1 VLTGNVSSVA
11 AGACTAAGLF
21 LQARR
26 GGGAL
31 SFVLP
36 GLLLVHL
43 IAAVAH
49 LYPFGVDRVSL
60 DLAPFACAA
69 TTVALTALVPAAGT
83 VRAAGLLALA
93 GVVWVLFQPSVKGV
107 RPYLSTGWRQEHIRP
122 LVETLD
128 RRRQGEEKI
137 YVSDCGPAFT
147 FYWQRHGNRT
157 DDPALIWGERH
168 RYRPED
174 HRREVEGIAAR
185 HARLW
190 CLYSHVPAQ
199 EMAVVRAL
207 FAEHFVTV
215 ERYGEGDVGLDRLVR
230 REER

>member
-1 VLTGNVSSVA
+1 
-11 AGACTAAGLF
+11 
-21 LQARR
+21 
-26 GGGAL
+26 
-31 SFVLP
+31 
-36 GLLLVHL
+36 
-43 IAAVAH
+43 
-49 LYPFGVDRVSL
+49 
-60 DLAPFACAA
+60 
-69 TTVALTALVPAAGT
+69 
-83 VRAAGLLALA
+83 
-93 GVVWVLFQPSVKGV
+93 VVWVLFQPSVKGV